1 MKKKINANELCA
13 ILEKH
18 FGVASC
24 YIEGVSLMVKSN
36 FEFVEIGAG
45 RMLDVSIQMS
55 E

>member
-1 MKKKINANELCA
+1 MKKEINVNELCA

-18 FGVASC
+18 FNADSC
-24 YIEGVSLMVKSN
+24 YIRGASLMVKSN

-45 RMLDVSIQMS
+45 RMLDLYIEMS